1 MDLSDVT
8 SLKEGPDKPN
18 KLAGAA
24 SLRDVHLPDCCQM
37 SKFQPRRAGVGYSQ
51 WLLEPHKSQDSHCEP
66 SRLKV

>member
-24 SLRDVHLPDCCQM
+24 SLRD
-37 SKFQPRRAGVGYSQ
+37 
-51 WLLEPHKSQDSHCEP
+51 DSPP
-66 SRLKV
+66 S